1 MPFNNMEANE
11 MKLKALLGLAL
22 LLVSCILLL
31 GCKKESIPEAAK
43 TTESTSE
50 SAAEVKEETFRATE
64 SPESGPAPE
73 MAEPS
78 EAEDKG
84 PPTETEIAEAKEADE
99 VAVFETTQGKIVLE
113 LYPDS
118 APITVANFRKLIK
131 RKFYDG
137 LAFHRYVQ
145 DFVIQG
151 GDPAGDGAGGPGYT
165 IADEFN
171 ERKHITGTV
180 AMAHAG
186 PNTAGSQFYICLAPA
201 PHLDGSYTNFGQVIQ
216 GMDNVFKLRQGD
228 KMTQVTLEEAS
239 EYPPEEQ

>member
-1 MPFNNMEANE
+1 

-22 LLVSCILLL
+22 LLVSCMLLL
-31 GCKKESIPEAAK
+31 SCKKESMPEAAK
-43 TTESTSE
+43 TSESTSE
-50 SAAEVKEETFRATE
+50 PAAEIKEEA
-64 SPESGPAPE
+64 PAPE
-73 MAEPS
+73 TVEPS
-78 EAEDKG
+78 EAEDTG
-84 PPTETEIAEAKEADE
+84 PPTEAEIAEAKEADE
-99 VAVFETTQGKIVLE
+99 VAVFETTQGKIVIE

-151 GDPAGDGAGGPGYT
+151 GDPAGDGTGGPGYT
-165 IADEFN
+165 ITDEFN
-171 ERKHITGTV
+171 ERKHMAGAV
-180 AMAHAG
+180 AMAHKG

-239 EYPPEEQ
+239 KYPPE